1 MTEKDDPNFIERF
14 TVRMPDGMRDAI
26 ADRAKK
32 NGRSMNSEIVQIL
45 QDALIKESIFG
56 DIANTEIEQ
65 MEYDP
70 DKEIT
75 LTSSELKDFLKNA
88 AKGIIDDASEQI
100 AKNATE
106 ATLRGLLE
114 IYDLVPKNAKIP
126 PDLEK

>member
-26 ADRAKK
+26 ADRARK

-75 LTSSELKDFLKNA
+75 LTSSELNDFLKKA
-88 AKGIIDDASEQI
+88 AKGIIEDASEQI

-114 IYDLVPKNAKIP
+114 IYDLVPKNEKIP